1 MALETLTIEH
11 DGFTV
16 IISTYYD
23 YDAEPIDGYD
33 GEFIMFE
40 YRAFKAGIEL
50 ASACIGGTD
59 ERSIQ
64 EWIDEDYY
72 HPDYLREVTED
83 ARAAI
88 ARLTA

>member
-1 MALETLTIEH
+1 MAIETLTIEH

-16 IISTYYD
+16 IISTEYD
-23 YDAEPIDGYD
+23 DDTEPADGYD
-33 GEFIMFE
+33 GGLILFE

-50 ASACIGGTD
+50 ASACIGGAGEMT
-59 ERSIQ
+59 IQ
-64 EWIDEDYY
+64 EWIDEDCY